1 MFYLAVIFSE
11 LQRLATKEGELKG
24 VKIEWSTNMADERR
38 PIVVVHAGKGEFVRQ
53 SSCDLCL
60 TTYIDQG
67 LKSKVEI
74 RIHASIPSSLFPL
87 SSLSPTKSL
96 VRTTVFA
103 NTDQSN
109 ATPSPLYNTSI
120 LHDTLHKPHLLHLH
134 RLSQLLPS
142 NARTVDSFLALWRI
156 WAKRRGIR
164 RERGGSAWLAGMV
177 LGWVINGGWLGGVG
191 GKREQVKKV
200 AGVGRSLGAW
210 GALRAAWEFLG
221 QLLLYDVC
229 ITC

>member
-1 MFYLAVIFSE
+1 
-11 LQRLATKEGELKG
+11 
-24 VKIEWSTNMADERR
+24 MADERR
-38 PIVVVHAGKGEFVRQ
+38 PIVVVRAGKGEFARQ
-53 SSCDLCL
+53 SSSHLCL
-60 TTYIDQG
+60 TTYVDQG
-67 LKSKVEI
+67 LKSKVDI

-87 SSLSPTKSL
+87 SSLSPAKSL
-96 VRTTVFA
+96 VRTALFA
-103 NTDQSN
+103 TTDQTN
-109 ATPSPLYNTSI
+109 GTPSPLYNTSI

-177 LGWVINGGWLGGVG
+177 LGWVINGGWVGGVG